1 MKFSFCRMWPKGRW
15 YQFSLRTLL
24 LTITVI
30 AVVCGLAS
38 NYRFCM
44 LQAEFHGEREYRLYM
59 AGYFP
64 ARYLMGPNPELDK
77 FISEC
82 MESSA
87 NHRRL
92 KEAYLLAACR
102 PWYRFSI
109 DDVAAKVDEW
119 SWAEALRNRLPKL
132 GE

>member
-1 MKFSFCRMWPKGRW
+1 MKFSLCRISPKVRW

-24 LTITVI
+24 LAITAI
-30 AVVCGLAS
+30 TVVCGLAS

-44 LQAEFHGEREYRLYM
+44 LQAEFHRERESRLYI

-64 ARYLMGPNPELDK
+64 ARYLMAPNPELDK
-77 FISEC
+77 FISER
-82 MESSA
+82 MESSED
-87 NHRRL
+87 HRRL
-92 KEAYLLAACR
+92 KVAYLLAAWR
-102 PWYRFSI
+102 PWYRLSI

-119 SWAEALRNRLPKL
+119 SWAEALRNPLPKL